1 MCPERRQTSHLE
13 DKQKMQESVTAQM
26 QIAHRRPTSSAV
38 REIGALS
45 SAGQDGWVD
54 NGTATGKS
62 LVVSSK
68 TKLGKFIP
76 GHLSQ
81 RNENVLSQKNCS

>member
-1 MCPERRQTSHLE
+1 MRC
-13 DKQKMQESVTAQM
+13 
-26 QIAHRRPTSSAV
+26 PTSAI
-38 REIGALS
+38 REIALS
-45 SAGQDGWVD
+45 SAGQDGEVD

-62 LVVSSK
+62 LVSSK

-81 RNENVLSQKNCS
+81 RNENILSQKNYS